1 MHEKLNLANIPDKCN
16 TSLINNEAIIK
27 GTESEK

>member
-1 MHEKLNLANIPDKCN
+1 MHEKLSLENIPDKCN

-27 GTESEK
+27 GTGEK